1 MTRTDLLARGG
12 PEQKWCVSTLEGW
25 WERAFMAALAG
36 SSARTSIYDTA
47 LVHAAA
53 RIADE
58 SVRVRFG
65 IEVTE

>member
-1 MTRTDLLARGG
+1 
-12 PEQKWCVSTLEGW
+12 
-25 WERAFMAALAG
+25 MAALAG